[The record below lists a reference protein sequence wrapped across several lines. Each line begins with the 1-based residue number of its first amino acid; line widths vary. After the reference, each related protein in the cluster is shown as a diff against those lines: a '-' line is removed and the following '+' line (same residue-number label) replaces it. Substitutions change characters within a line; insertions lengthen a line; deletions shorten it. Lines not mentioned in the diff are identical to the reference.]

1 MKNGINPAVMTS
13 NKIVL
18 LDSNVVAG
26 IVALGRNGNQSE
38 KHKSNAS
45 EWEKS
50 INNLLSN
57 LNKDP
62 TQIKLKVPTP
72 ICYELM
78 AWDKKWFDLI
88 NSSKYKSYFNYS
100 SYNIS
105 NKFIKIAARYAYES
119 RINTGSDDKSAKI
132 KTMDPLLAS
141 YSIMFNYPI
150 LTENECDFPN
160 SHFEVI
166 GIDLLNLTGN
176 NKKYRSILY
185 LLQPK
190 KEIREKYSDLF

>member
-1 MKNGINPAVMTS
+1 MGL

-26 IVALGRNGNQSE
+26 IVAVGRDGNGSRR
-38 KHKSNAS
+38 HTLNAS

-50 INNLLSN
+50 INNLVSN
-57 LNKDP
+57 IDKDL
-62 TQIKLKVPTP
+62 TLIKLKVPTP

-78 AWDKKWFDLI
+78 AWSKKWFDLVSG
-88 NSSKYKSYFNYS
+88 SSYGSYFDYS
-100 SYNIS
+100 SCNIN

-119 RINTGSDDKSAKI
+119 RISSGSDDKSAKL
-132 KTMDPLLAS
+132 KTMDPLLAA

-160 SHFEVI
+160 SHFEVL
-166 GIDLLNLTGN
+166 GISLLNLSGS
-176 NKKYRSILY
+176 NKQYRNVLY
-185 LLQPK
+185 LLKPK
-190 KEIREKYSDLF
+190 QEIREKYSDLF